1 MEVVPLA
8 LQDPQVVLGDKVL
21 QVLKDKT
28 ARMVWMDLLVMT
40 VALANLVEATMA
52 QEVTPV
58 TMDLKALRVTL
69 VRKVRED
76 LQESAAP
83 KEKIK

>member
-1 MEVVPLA
+1 
-8 LQDPQVVLGDKVL
+8 
-21 QVLKDKT
+21 
-28 ARMVWMDLLVMT
+28 
-40 VALANLVEATMA
+40 MA

-69 VRKVRED
+69 VHKVRED